1 MGASSIALLALAA
14 VLGFWAVGGYN
25 RLVSLRNDIARS
37 FAAVDAQLRARDPLL
52 RQWLDSLRPLLADA
66 PQLVA
71 AVEAAA
77 AQMLAAADAARA
89 HPSAA
94 RPMASLK
101 LAEDT
106 LAQARQRLEAEL
118 ATHPEL
124 TGPLGAAVLGEEI
137 AAIDASLGFTR
148 RQFNE
153 ASDAYTRAVRQF
165 PTWLLAIVFRFRG
178 AGRL

>member
-1 MGASSIALLALAA
+1 MNAPSIVLIALAA
-14 VLGFWAVGGYN
+14 VLGFWAVGGHN

-52 RQWLDSLRPLLADA
+52 RQWLDALRPWLADA

-77 AQMLAAADAARA
+77 TQMQAAADAARVQ
-89 HPSAA
+89 PSAA

-101 LAEDT
+101 LAEET

-118 ATHPEL
+118 IARPEP
-124 TGPLGAAVLGEEI
+124 TAPLGAAVLAEEI
-137 AAIDASLGFTR
+137 AALDATLGFTR
-148 RQFNE
+148 RQFNDT
-153 ASDAYTRAVRQF
+153 AQAYNRAVRQF
-165 PTWLLAIVFRFRG
+165 PTWALALAFRFRP
-178 AGRL
+178 AGML